1 MPEDIKN
8 STYNGYTEAR
18 KKANEKYNAKFHEV
32 KVRMLP
38 ERHEMV
44 KKQPVLIIST
54 DKFIRGM
61 EYRELKERVLA
72 ETVTAGIGSELKDIV
87 FTTDELL
94 GSDDFKLNRRKIR
107 AKYEAGGFTGI
118 KNDGETG
125 DGMMVTD
132 DAMALKVRE
141 MVASAI
147 DRETGE
153 VGYESDFFIDLGGSS
168 LDYFSMLCEIEEEF
182 GISIPDETGTGLR
195 SVRKI
200 CEYIKDRK

>member
-1 MPEDIKN
+1 
-8 STYNGYTEAR
+8 
-18 KKANEKYNAKFHEV
+18 
-32 KVRMLP
+32 
-38 ERHEMV
+38 
-44 KKQPVLIIST
+44 
-54 DKFIRGM
+54 
-61 EYRELKERVLA
+61 
-72 ETVTAGIGSELKDIV
+72 
-87 FTTDELL
+87 
-94 GSDDFKLNRRKIR
+94 
-107 AKYEAGGFTGI
+107 
-118 KNDGETG
+118 
-125 DGMMVTD
+125 MMVTD